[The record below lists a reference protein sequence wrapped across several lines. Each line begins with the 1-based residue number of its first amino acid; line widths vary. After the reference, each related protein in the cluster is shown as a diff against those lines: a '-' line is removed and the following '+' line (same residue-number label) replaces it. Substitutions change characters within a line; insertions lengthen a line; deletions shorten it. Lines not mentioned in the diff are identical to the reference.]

1 MISRNKRLTKQLE
14 IQARSVAGIGR
25 QVSANC
31 ASDGTRVID
40 CASDS
45 VSGLHL
51 TEDRINPKSATAI
64 FETLLGLLKYIDD
77 KDRVAV

>member
-1 MISRNKRLTKQLE
+1 
-14 IQARSVAGIGR
+14 
-25 QVSANC
+25 
-31 ASDGTRVID
+31 VID
-40 CASDS
+40 CVPDS

-64 FETLLGLLKYIDD
+64 FEHLNRLLKYILVPRWLPPPWHEYIDD